1 MKVGVDARAL
11 LAGRGVAR
19 FTRGLLAALAEGHG
33 DDEWLAFVPGRAPVA
48 TVHPRVTL
56 VRHRLGGRA
65 LFGAAA
71 VARRPTLARLLG
83 GIDVAWVPAPAP
95 VAPGAPY
102 VLTVHDRSWERRPQ
116 DFSAY
121 ERVWHRLAR
130 PRALAHAAAAVTA
143 DSHAVAAELRAA
155 WGVGATVV
163 SPGVDGGPSAPP
175 AREPVSAP
183 RRYLLFVGAR
193 DPRKGLDVATAAHER
208 ARARGLD
215 AELIVV
221 GDGLRRVDD
230 AELAA
235 LYAGSLAVVAPSYLE
250 GFGLVALEAAAHG
263 TPAVVSDLPCFAE
276 TLGDAALRVPVG
288 DAAALADALLRIV
301 GDDALRARLGA
312 AARKR
317 AALYTWERAAA
328 ALHPLLAQA
337 AA

>member
-19 FTRGLLAALAEGHG
+19 FTRGLLAALADRFG

-48 TVHPRVTL
+48 PVHPRVAL

-71 VARRPTLARLLG
+71 LAGRPTLAGLLG
-83 GIDVAWVPAPAP
+83 GVDVVWLPAPAP

-102 VLTVHDRSWERRPQ
+102 LLTVHDRSWERRPH

-121 ERVWHRLAR
+121 ERAWHALAR
-130 PRALAHAAAAVTA
+130 PRALARGAAAVTA

-155 WGVGATVV
+155 WGVAAAVV
-163 SPGVDGGPSAPP
+163 SPGVTAL
-175 AREPVSAP
+175 AAQP
-183 RRYLLFVGAR
+183 RAGRYLLFVGA
-193 DPRKGLDVATAAHER
+193 DEPRKGLGVLAAAH
-208 ARARGLD
+208 AGAQARGLD
-215 AELIVV
+215 AELVVV

-235 LYAGSLAVVAPSYLE
+235 LYAGALAVVAPSYLE
-250 GFGLVALEAAAHG
+250 GFGLPPLEAAAHG

-276 TLGDAALRVPVG
+276 TLGDAALRVPAG
-288 DAAALADALLRIV
+288 DAGALADALLRIA

-312 AARKR
+312 AARER

-328 ALHPLLAQA
+328 ALHPLLAGA